1 MTIQNNSIDFTCP
14 FCSLLCDDLKIITDG
29 NKFSVPL
36 KNSSCAKKIEAY
48 NLNNL
53 SNCVPLIKNKQSKL
67 TDAVQKVK
75 KVIKDHK
82 EIIIINHGL
91 DMVGMR
97 SLLGFSS
104 QYNCII
110 DHVNSK
116 FLYQNISVIQK
127 TGYMATTLMETKN
140 RGDTIIIFGNKIF
153 DKSPRLLERSLLA
166 KNSLNVNKKRNIIL
180 VGNFNEKTVK
190 SIKGKCNLINIKVNI
205 DLIPSLLQSIGSTND
220 LLPKGVTRATIK
232 KLKEIIK
239 KSKYLVATWT
249 ASDFST
255 SKNPDEIISCICKYI
270 VDINVTQRAACMPIS
285 GSLGDNTSS
294 QVLTWLTGFPSRI
307 KHMHNT
313 YKHDRIAY
321 DSNKLIDNGQADLAI
336 HVSTLSKDVI
346 YLNKK
351 IKNIVL
357 GHPNSKFTIKPDIFI
372 PIGIPGI
379 DYKSLMFRTD
389 NVVSIPLEDIRNIKL
404 PTAQSI
410 FNQLM

>member
-116 FLYQNISVIQK
+116 FLYQNI
-127 TGYMATTLMETKN
+127 MNM
-140 RGDTIIIFGNKIF
+140 
-153 DKSPRLLERSLLA
+153 
-166 KNSLNVNKKRNIIL
+166 IL
-180 VGNFNEKTVK
+180 
-190 SIKGKCNLINIKVNI
+190 
-205 DLIPSLLQSIGSTND
+205 
-220 LLPKGVTRATIK
+220 R
-232 KLKEIIK
+232 
-239 KSKYLVATWT
+239 
-249 ASDFST
+249 
-255 SKNPDEIISCICKYI
+255 
-270 VDINVTQRAACMPIS
+270 
-285 GSLGDNTSS
+285 
-294 QVLTWLTGFPSRI
+294 
-307 KHMHNT
+307 
-313 YKHDRIAY
+313 
-321 DSNKLIDNGQADLAI
+321 
-336 HVSTLSKDVI
+336 
-346 YLNKK
+346 
-351 IKNIVL
+351 
-357 GHPNSKFTIKPDIFI
+357 
-372 PIGIPGI
+372 
-379 DYKSLMFRTD
+379 
-389 NVVSIPLEDIRNIKL
+389 VVV
-404 PTAQSI
+404 
-410 FNQLM
+410 